1 MTQSIFLIDTAELK
15 TLPPT
20 EAMAPVSLILDI
32 QRSAQPL
39 RYLGQLT

>member
-15 TLPPT
+15 TMPPT
-20 EAMAPVSLILDI
+20 EAMAPVSLTLYI
-32 QRSAQPL
+32 QPSAQPR